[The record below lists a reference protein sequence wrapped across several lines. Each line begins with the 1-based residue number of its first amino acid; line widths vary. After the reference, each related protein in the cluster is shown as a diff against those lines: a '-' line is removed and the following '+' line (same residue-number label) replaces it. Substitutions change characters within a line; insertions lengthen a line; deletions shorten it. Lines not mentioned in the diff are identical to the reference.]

1 MRKRVVVRVVS
12 LMLGGMKMNKI
23 FTRSVLVLALFSPWV
38 SASVNGSGE
47 NCNADEGLDGWAIW
61 CGVDTYLAQQEPPAA
76 GPVEGAFEGVVEPD
90 VRTVAFGGLLLDG
103 GDAPPPVEPPPVV
116 EPEIEYNWQGY
127 AMLTH
132 PDFGGLQA
140 GELKLKVDTATGDV
154 IGLLTTASGEE
165 IAFNEG
171 AKFYVDQELIPLI
184 APPVTLPSVAGAVQI
199 SQFEVASEG
208 SLLKLVTFPQG
219 WLFSAV
225 GGAFDPEHR
234 SVSTIGQ
241 INDGEF
247 VFGNFVAGS
256 LTPLDR
262 MAEFASLGRV
272 AEYSGYGMYDIN
284 GVMEYVENDITV
296 NFGQATWGGNWYGSV
311 NEGVVGTVSGNAFSS
326 EVGSRATVSGKFNGN
341 NASALTGMLEVVK
354 DDQAIVG
361 TFKNVIYRDSVVTN
375 DAPR

>member
-1 MRKRVVVRVVS
+1 
-12 LMLGGMKMNKI
+12 MNKI

>member
-296 NFGQATWGGNWYGSV
+296 NFGQATWGGNWHGSV

>member
-1 MRKRVVVRVVS
+1 
-12 LMLGGMKMNKI
+12 MNNF
-23 FTRSVLVLALFSPWV
+23 FTKSVLVLALFSPWV
-38 SASVNGSGE
+38 HASVSESGD
-47 NCNADEGLDGWAIW
+47 NCNATEGLDGWAIW
-61 CGVDTYLAQQEPPAA
+61 CGVDTYLAQQEPTAA
-76 GPVEGAFEGVVEPD
+76 GPIEGGFEGVVEPD
-90 VRTVAFGGLLLDG
+90 IRTVAFGGSLIDDG
-103 GDAPPPVEPPPVV
+103 EIPPVV

-171 AKFYVDQELIPLI
+171 AKFYVPAELIPLI
-184 APPVTLPSVAGAVQI
+184 DSPLSDLSNEAGSVQI

-219 WLFSAV
+219 WMFSAV
-225 GGAFDPEHR
+225 GGDFDPEHT

-241 INDGEF
+241 INDGTS
-247 VFGNFVAGS
+247 VVGSFVAGS

-262 MAEFASLGRV
+262 MAEFASVGRV
-272 AEYSGYGMYDIN
+272 AEYSGYGMYSGI
-284 GVMEYVENDITV
+284 GLVENLIKVD
-296 NFGQATWGGNWYGSV
+296 FGQAKWNGFWGSGLKMSASGSV
-311 NEGVVGTVSGNAFSS
+311 DGNQFSS
-326 EVGSRATVSGKFNGN
+326 DTLAPFREISSVVFEGSVRGAFNGD
-341 NASALTGMLEVVK
+341 NASALTGMVDVVK
-354 DDQAIVG
+354 DGEAIVG
-361 TFKNVIYRDSVVTN
+361 TFKNVIYRDSDVIT